1 MFVKLSKVIIFLL
14 FDYKESK
21 NITDFMAQAQKSLG
35 EFQQKVTNA
44 TEQCVIS

>member
-1 MFVKLSKVIIFLL
+1 MFY
-14 FDYKESK
+14 DYKEST